1 MHPHWR
7 LSHAR
12 GYLALGQ
19 TDAAAAELAALPPD
33 HRDGDE
39 AIALRAAVLQAQERW
54 TELTTVTADLVQRQP
69 GEVGWWV
76 MHAYATR
83 RAGSLNEAEAIL
95 RDAELRHP
103 HDAIIHFNLG
113 CYACLRGDV
122 DQARTRVAQAILIDK
137 SFARHAN
144 DDPDLAALRAAESG
158 TKKRRQPG

>member
-12 GYLALGQ
+12 GYLALGRH
-19 TDAAAAELAALPPD
+19 DEAAAELAALPPPW
-33 HRDGDE
+33 RDGDE
-39 AIALRAAVLQAQERW
+39 ALSLHAALLQAQERW
-54 TELTTVTADLVQRQP
+54 IELSSITADLVQRQP

-83 RAGSLNEAEAIL
+83 RAGSLDEAEAIL
-95 RDAELRHP
+95 REAELRHP

-122 DQARTRVAQAILIDK
+122 EQARVRVAQAILIDK
-137 SFARHAN
+137 SFARHAA
-144 DDPDLAALRAAESG
+144 DDPDLSALREAAGEPESG
-158 TKKRRQPG
+158 